1 MNIIIGGTGLIGSY
15 LVKELDYAFTY
26 KTNPQP
32 HGFYLDI
39 TDDID
44 FSFFKPD
51 IVIHTAA
58 LTNVDLCETDQSLA
72 YQINVKGTENV
83 ISACK
88 KSNSKIIFIS
98 TSNVFPGTKSPYYE
112 YDKTEPIN
120 YYGKTK
126 LIGEQLIQDSGLEYL
141 ILRTDQ
147 PYGWKESWQRDN
159 TVLRMISKL
168 YSTGRLEEL
177 MDWYNNYTYLPD
189 FASAVKK
196 LIDMKLTGI
205 FHVCGNGF
213 TYRYDFARMVADT
226 FKLNKDKIF
235 PIHSSKLN
243 LAAKR
248 PSVCM
253 NNNKLFKSIGFKMS
267 GFEGLKAMKETRI

>member
-1 MNIIIGGTGLIGSY
+1 MNLIIGGTGLIGSY
-15 LVKELDYAFTY
+15 LVKKLGYNYTY

-39 TDDID
+39 TNDID
-44 FSFFKPD
+44 FSFFKPE

-58 LTNVDLCETDQSLA
+58 LTNVDQCQTDQSLA
-72 YQINVKGTENV
+72 YEINVKGTENI

-88 KSNSKIIFIS
+88 KYNSKIIFIS
-98 TSNVFPGTKSPYYE
+98 TSNVFPGNKSPYYE
-112 YDKTEPIN
+112 DDKPEAIN
-120 YYGKTK
+120 YYGQTK

-147 PYGWKESWQRDN
+147 PYGWKEPWQRDN

-168 YSTGRLEEL
+168 TSTGHLEEIT
-177 MDWYNNYTYLPD
+177 DWYNNYTYLPD
-189 FASAVKK
+189 FANAVKK

-205 FHVCGNGF
+205 FHVCGKDF
-213 TYRYDFARMVADT
+213 TYRYDFARMAADI
-226 FKLNKDKIF
+226 FKLNKDKIK

-243 LAAKR
+243 LPAQR
-248 PSVCM
+248 PNVCM
-253 NNNKLFKSIGFKMS
+253 NNDKLFKMTGFKMS
-267 GFEGLKAMKETRI
+267 GFEGLKMMREAK